1 MPRRRLLLTVSSLV
15 AVALAV
21 TGCTIPTTKDGGGYG
36 PSNQTARKAAPPP
49 PVELRSGA
57 KEELKSSD
65 ASWTPATY
73 VTATGAKVVLDVSNT
88 DPTQHN
94 FTLGDLEISKNIP
107 RHEHPDPLHGTQ
119 TGSLPVLL
127 QIPPAG
133 DAGLADG
140 HLAVR
145 RQPPASPHPRRLL
158 TRREP
163 SCPRSVPHAVPAG
176 GLRGSPACS
185 RC

>member
-36 PSNQTARKAAPPP
+36 PSNQTARKAEPPP

-107 RHEHPDPLHGTQ
+107 PDTSTLIRFTAP
-119 TGSLPVLL
+119 
-127 QIPPAG
+127 
-133 DAGLADG
+133 
-140 HLAVR
+140 
-145 RQPPASPHPRRLL
+145 QPGRYRFYCKYHQQEMQGWL
-158 TRREP
+158 T
-163 SCPRSVPHAVPAG
+163 VK
-176 GLRGSPACS
+176 
-185 RC
+185 

>member
-73 VTATGAKVVLDVSNT
+73 VTATGAKVVLDVSNA

-107 RHEHPDPLHGTQ
+107 PDTSTLIRFTAPKPGRYRFYCKYHQQEMQGW
-119 TGSLPVLL
+119 
-127 QIPPAG
+127 
-133 DAGLADG
+133 
-140 HLAVR
+140 
-145 RQPPASPHPRRLL
+145 L
-158 TRREP
+158 T
-163 SCPRSVPHAVPAG
+163 VT
-176 GLRGSPACS
+176 
-185 RC
+185 

>member
-1 MPRRRLLLTVSSLV
+1 MRRRRLLLAVSSLV

-36 PSNQTARKAAPPP
+36 PSNQAARKAAPPP

-57 KEELKSSD
+57 KEELKSTD

-73 VTATGAKVVLDVSNT
+73 VTATGAKVVLDVSNA

-107 RHEHPDPLHGTQ
+107 PDTSTLIRFTAPKPGRYRFYCKYHQQEMQGW
-119 TGSLPVLL
+119 
-127 QIPPAG
+127 
-133 DAGLADG
+133 
-140 HLAVR
+140 
-145 RQPPASPHPRRLL
+145 L
-158 TRREP
+158 T
-163 SCPRSVPHAVPAG
+163 VT
-176 GLRGSPACS
+176 
-185 RC
+185 

>member
-1 MPRRRLLLTVSSLV
+1 MPRRRLLLAVSSLV

-107 RHEHPDPLHGTQ
+107 PDTSTLIRFTAPKPGRYRFYCKYHQQEMQGW
-119 TGSLPVLL
+119 
-127 QIPPAG
+127 
-133 DAGLADG
+133 
-140 HLAVR
+140 
-145 RQPPASPHPRRLL
+145 L
-158 TRREP
+158 T
-163 SCPRSVPHAVPAG
+163 VT
-176 GLRGSPACS
+176 
-185 RC
+185 

>member
-73 VTATGAKVVLDVSNT
+73 VTATGAKVVLDISNT

-107 RHEHPDPLHGTQ
+107 PDTSTLIRFT
-119 TGSLPVLL
+119 
-127 QIPPAG
+127 A
-133 DAGLADG
+133 
-140 HLAVR
+140 
-145 RQPPASPHPRRLL
+145 PRPGRYRFYCKYHQQEMQGWL
-158 TRREP
+158 T
-163 SCPRSVPHAVPAG
+163 VT
-176 GLRGSPACS
+176 
-185 RC
+185 